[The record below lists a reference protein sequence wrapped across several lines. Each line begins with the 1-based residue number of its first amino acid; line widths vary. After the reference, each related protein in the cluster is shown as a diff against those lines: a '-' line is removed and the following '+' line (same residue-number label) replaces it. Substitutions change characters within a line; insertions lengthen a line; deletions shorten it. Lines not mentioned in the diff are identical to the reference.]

1 MSWMRSQRLS
11 GRKLEIILE
20 ELEKK
25 ENPNLIL
32 EQYPTPPRIASEML
46 MLAFNRGDIEG
57 KIVHDLGCGT
67 GILAIGA
74 ALLGAEKVIG
84 VDVDP
89 VSVEIARRNSKRL
102 GVEVEWIVSP
112 IEEYFGKG
120 DTVLQNPP
128 FGVRKKG
135 ADMLFLMKA
144 LEVGKIIYSLH
155 KAGNRNFIEGKISS
169 RGKVLNVIPM
179 MFQMRRV
186 FPFHR
191 EEIHEFPVEL
201 YVIRRTKDEEKRRS

>member
-1 MSWMRSQRLS
+1 M
-11 GRKLEIILE
+11 
-20 ELEKK
+20 
-25 ENPNLIL
+25 
-32 EQYPTPPRIASEML
+32 
-46 MLAFNRGDIEG
+46 
-57 KIVHDLGCGT
+57 
-67 GILAIGA
+67 
-74 ALLGAEKVIG
+74 GAEKVIG

-120 DTVLQNPP
+120 DTVLQN
-128 FGVRKKG
+128 
-135 ADMLFLMKA
+135 
-144 LEVGKIIYSLH
+144 SLH
-155 KAGNRNFIEGKISS
+155 KAGNRNFIEGKIGSK
-169 RGKVLNVIPM
+169 GKVLNVIPM

-201 YVIRRTKDEEKRRS
+201 YVIRRTRDEEKRRS